1 MVGYAVRAR
10 RKGNEPMIIDMH
22 THIVP
27 KDFPFIPE
35 RASGGAFPSM
45 DPKDE
50 ERSTIMIS
58 GREYRTVR
66 DVCWDAPKR
75 AAEMAGQGTD
85 KQVLSPL
92 PELLMY
98 HLDPKDG
105 ADLARHLNET
115 IAGMVADEPDH
126 FYGLGSAPL
135 QDIELAVAELRVI
148 KELGLHG
155 VEIRSNIEGRSLGE
169 EEFRPFFR
177 EAAALGLAVFPHAN
191 RPTFADRLAHIPAV
205 VADAPLGFPIESG
218 LAGAS
223 IIWSG
228 LLDELP
234 DLRLCISHGG
244 GVLMQ
249 LLARSDENW
258 HSRDAVR
265 KLLPRSP
272 MEYASMLYYDDMA
285 FGTAPL
291 RYLIDQVG
299 ASQVMIGSDWQGTG
313 PKVPSPEEEFDALG
327 LSPAERDLIGWKN
340 ALRYL
345 GEG

>member
-1 MVGYAVRAR
+1 
-10 RKGNEPMIIDMH
+10 MIIDMH

-27 KDFPFIPE
+27 RDFPYAPD
-35 RASGGAFPSM
+35 RASGDAFPQM
-45 DPKDE
+45 AVKDD
-50 ERSTIMIS
+50 ERSTIMI
-58 GREYRTVR
+58 GGQEYRTVR

-75 AAEMAGQGTD
+75 SAEMQGEGTD

-98 HLDPKDG
+98 HLDPKDSV
-105 ADLARHLNET
+105 DLARHLNET
-115 IAGMVADEPDH
+115 IAAMVAAEPDH
-126 FYGLGSAPL
+126 FYGLGSAPM
-135 QDIELAVAELRVI
+135 QDIPSAVAELRVI

-169 EEFRPFFR
+169 EQFRPFFR
-177 EAAALGLAVFPHAN
+177 EAAALGLSVFPHAN

-223 IIWSG
+223 LIWSG

-234 DLRLCISHGG
+234 ELRVCISHGG

-265 KLLPRSP
+265 KLLPKSP

-313 PKVPSPEEEFDALG
+313 PKTPSPEDEFAALG
-327 LSPAERDLIGWKN
+327 LSAEERDLIGWRN

-345 GEG
+345 GEA

>member
-1 MVGYAVRAR
+1 
-10 RKGNEPMIIDMH
+10 MIIDMH

-27 KDFPFIPE
+27 KDFPDAAG
-35 RASGGAFPSM
+35 RASGSAFPSM
-45 DPKDE
+45 QAKDG
-50 ERSTIMIS
+50 ERSAIVIA
-58 GREYRTVR
+58 GQEYRTVR

-75 AAEMAGQGTD
+75 AAEMAGEGTD
-85 KQVLSPL
+85 KQALSPL

-98 HLDPKDG
+98 HLDPQDG

-115 IAGMVADEPDH
+115 IASMVAAEPER
-126 FYGLGSAPL
+126 FFGLGSVPM

-169 EEFRPFFR
+169 EQFRPFFR
-177 EAAALGLAVFPHAN
+177 EAAALDLAVFPHAN
-191 RPTFADRLAHIPAV
+191 RPTFADRLAHIPPV

-234 DLRLCISHGG
+234 DLRICISHGG

-258 HSRDAVR
+258 HTREPVR
-265 KLLPRSP
+265 KLLPKAP
-272 MEYASMLYYDDMA
+272 MEYAAMLYYDDIT

-291 RYLIDQVG
+291 RYLIDHVG

-313 PKVPSPEEEFDALG
+313 PKTPSPEDEFDALN
-327 LSPAERDLIGWKN
+327 LTPQERDLIGWKN

-345 GEG
+345 GVD

>member
-1 MVGYAVRAR
+1 
-10 RKGNEPMIIDMH
+10 MIIDMH

-27 KDFPFIPE
+27 QDFPFAPE
-35 RASGGAFPSM
+35 RPSGDAFPSM
-45 DPKDE
+45 APKDD
-50 ERSTIMIS
+50 ERSAIMIG

-75 AAEMAGQGTD
+75 AAEMTGEGTD
-85 KQVLSPL
+85 KQALSPL

-98 HLDPKDG
+98 HLDPRDG

-115 IAGMVADEPDH
+115 IAAMVDAEPDR
-126 FYGLGSAPL
+126 FYGLGSAPM

-155 VEIRSNIEGRSLGE
+155 VEIRSNIEGASLGE
-169 EEFRPFFR
+169 NRFRPFFR

-228 LLDELP
+228 LLEELP
-234 DLRLCISHGG
+234 ELRVCISHGG
-244 GVLMQ
+244 GVLTQ

-258 HSRDAVR
+258 RTREPVR
-265 KLLPRSP
+265 KLLPRAP

-299 ASQVMIGSDWQGTG
+299 AGQVMIGSDWQGAG
-313 PKVPSPEEEFDALG
+313 PKSPSPEEEFEALG
-327 LSPAERDLIGWKN
+327 LSAAERDLIGWKN
-340 ALRYL
+340 ALRFL
-345 GEG
+345 GVG

>member
-1 MVGYAVRAR
+1 
-10 RKGNEPMIIDMH
+10 MIIDMH

-27 KDFPFIPE
+27 QDFPYLPD
-35 RASGGAFPSM
+35 RPSGDAFPSM
-45 DPKDE
+45 APQDD
-50 ERSTIMIS
+50 ERSAIMIG

-66 DVCWDAPKR
+66 DVCWDPAKR
-75 AAEMAGQGTD
+75 AAEMSGEGTD
-85 KQVLSPL
+85 KQALSPL

-115 IAGMVADEPDH
+115 IAAMVDAEPDR
-126 FYGLGSAPL
+126 FYGLGSAPM

-155 VEIRSNIEGRSLGE
+155 VEIRSNIEGASLGE
-169 EEFRPFFR
+169 ERFRPFFR

-228 LLDELP
+228 LLEELP
-234 DLRLCISHGG
+234 DLRVCISHGG

-258 HSRDAVR
+258 RTREPVR
-265 KLLPRSP
+265 KLLPRAP

-299 ASQVMIGSDWQGTG
+299 AGQVMIGSDWQGAG
-313 PKVPSPEEEFDALG
+313 PKSPSPEEEFDALG
-327 LSPAERDLIGWKN
+327 LGAEERDLIGWKN
-340 ALRYL
+340 ALRFL
-345 GEG
+345 GVG

>member
-1 MVGYAVRAR
+1 
-10 RKGNEPMIIDMH
+10 MIIDMH

-27 KDFPFIPE
+27 KDFPFLADRP
-35 RASGGAFPSM
+35 SGDAFPSM
-45 DPKDE
+45 APKDD
-50 ERSTIMIS
+50 ERSTIMI
-58 GREYRTVR
+58 GGEEYRTVR

-75 AAEMAGQGTD
+75 AAEMGSQGTD

-115 IAGMVADEPDH
+115 IAGMVAAEPER
-126 FYGLGSAPL
+126 FYGLGSVPM
-135 QDIELAVAELRVI
+135 QDVELAVAELGVI

-169 EEFRPFFR
+169 ERFRPFFN
-177 EAAALGLAVFPHAN
+177 EAAALDLAVFPHAN
-191 RPTFADRLAHIPAV
+191 RPTFADRLAHIPPI

-228 LLDELP
+228 LLEELP
-234 DLRLCISHGG
+234 DLRICISHGG

-249 LLARSDENW
+249 LLARSDDNW
-258 HSRDAVR
+258 RTREPVR
-265 KLLPRSP
+265 KLLPKAP
-272 MEYASMLYYDDMA
+272 MEYASMLYYDDIT

-291 RYLIDQVG
+291 RYLIDHVG

-313 PKVPSPEEEFDALG
+313 PKTPSPEEEFDSLG
-327 LSPAERDLIGWKN
+327 LSPEERELIGWKN

-345 GEG
+345 GEA

>member
-1 MVGYAVRAR
+1 
-10 RKGNEPMIIDMH
+10 MIIDMH

-27 KDFPFIPE
+27 QDFPFAPD
-35 RASGGAFPSM
+35 RPSGDAFPSM
-45 DPKDE
+45 APKDD
-50 ERSTIMIS
+50 ERSAIMIG

-66 DVCWDAPKR
+66 DVCWDAAKR
-75 AAEMAGQGTD
+75 AAEMTGEGTD
-85 KQVLSPL
+85 KQALSPL

-115 IAGMVADEPDH
+115 IAAMVDAEPDR
-126 FYGLGSAPL
+126 FYGLGSAPM

-148 KELGLHG
+148 KELGLQG
-155 VEIRSNIEGRSLGE
+155 VEIRSNIEGASLGE
-169 EEFRPFFR
+169 ERFRPFFR

-228 LLDELP
+228 MLEELP
-234 DLRLCISHGG
+234 ELRVCISHGG

-258 HSRDAVR
+258 RTREPVR
-265 KLLPRSP
+265 KLLPRAP

-299 ASQVMIGSDWQGTG
+299 AGQVMIGSDWQGAG
-313 PKVPSPEEEFDALG
+313 PKSPSPEEEFEALG
-327 LSPAERDLIGWKN
+327 LSAGERDLIGWKN
-340 ALRYL
+340 ALRFL
-345 GEG
+345 GAG

>member
-1 MVGYAVRAR
+1 
-10 RKGNEPMIIDMH
+10 MIIDMH

-27 KDFPFIPE
+27 KDFPLQPD
-35 RASGGAFPSM
+35 RLSGDAFPSM
-45 DPKDE
+45 APKDE
-50 ERSTIMIS
+50 ERSTIMI
-58 GREYRTVR
+58 GGEEYRTVR
-66 DVCWDAPKR
+66 NVCWDALKR
-75 AAEMAGQGTD
+75 ATEMMSQGTD
-85 KQVLSPL
+85 RQVLSPL

-115 IAGMVADEPDH
+115 IAGMVAAEPER
-126 FYGLGSAPL
+126 FYGLGSVPM
-135 QDIELAVAELRVI
+135 QDIELAVTELRVI

-169 EEFRPFFR
+169 ERFRPFFR

-191 RPTFADRLAHIPAV
+191 RPTFADRLAHIPPI

-234 DLRLCISHGG
+234 DLRICISHGG

-258 HSRDAVR
+258 HAREPVR
-265 KLLPRSP
+265 KLLPKAP
-272 MEYASMLYYDDMA
+272 MEYAAMLYYDDIT

-291 RYLIDQVG
+291 RYLIDHVG

-313 PKVPSPEEEFDALG
+313 PKTPSPQGEFEALG
-327 LSPAERDLIGWKN
+327 LGAEERELIGWKN

-345 GEG
+345 GVE

>member
-1 MVGYAVRAR
+1 M
-10 RKGNEPMIIDMH
+10 
-22 THIVP
+22 
-27 KDFPFIPE
+27 
-35 RASGGAFPSM
+35 
-45 DPKDE
+45 
-50 ERSTIMIS
+50 
-58 GREYRTVR
+58 
-66 DVCWDAPKR
+66 
-75 AAEMAGQGTD
+75 
-85 KQVLSPL
+85 
-92 PELLMY
+92 
-98 HLDPKDG
+98 
-105 ADLARHLNET
+105 
-115 IAGMVADEPDH
+115 
-126 FYGLGSAPL
+126 
-135 QDIELAVAELRVI
+135 QDIPSAVAELRVI

-155 VEIRSNIEGRSLGE
+155 VEIRSNVEGRSLGE
-169 EEFRPFFR
+169 EQFRPFFR
-177 EAAALGLAVFPHAN
+177 EAAALGLSVFPHAN

-223 IIWSG
+223 LIWSG

-234 DLRLCISHGG
+234 DLRVCISHGG

-265 KLLPRSP
+265 KLLPKSP

-313 PKVPSPEEEFDALG
+313 PKTPSPEDEFAALG
-327 LSPAERDLIGWKN
+327 LSAEERDLIGWRN

-345 GEG
+345 GEA

>member
-1 MVGYAVRAR
+1 
-10 RKGNEPMIIDMH
+10 MIIDMH

-27 KDFPFIPE
+27 QDFPFAPE
-35 RASGGAFPSM
+35 RPSGDAFPSM
-45 DPKDE
+45 APKDD
-50 ERSTIMIS
+50 ERSTIMIG

-75 AAEMAGQGTD
+75 AAEMTGEGTD
-85 KQVLSPL
+85 KQALSPL

-98 HLDPKDG
+98 HLDPRDG

-115 IAGMVADEPDH
+115 IAAMVDAEPDR
-126 FYGLGSAPL
+126 FYGLGSAPM

-155 VEIRSNIEGRSLGE
+155 VEIRSNIEGASLGE
-169 EEFRPFFR
+169 DRFRPFFR

-228 LLDELP
+228 LLEELP
-234 DLRLCISHGG
+234 ELRVCISHGG
-244 GVLMQ
+244 GVLTQ

-258 HSRDAVR
+258 RTREPVR
-265 KLLPRSP
+265 KLLPRAP

-299 ASQVMIGSDWQGTG
+299 AGQVMIGSDWQGAG
-313 PKVPSPEEEFDALG
+313 PKSPSPEEEFEALG
-327 LSPAERDLIGWKN
+327 LSAAERDLIGWKN
-340 ALRYL
+340 ALRFL
-345 GEG
+345 GVG

>member
-1 MVGYAVRAR
+1 
-10 RKGNEPMIIDMH
+10 MIIDMH

-27 KDFPFIPE
+27 RDFPVAAE
-35 RASGGAFPSM
+35 RPSGDAFPAM
-45 DPKDE
+45 APKDE
-50 ERSTIMIS
+50 ERSTIMI
-58 GREYRTVR
+58 GGAEYRTVR
-66 DVCWDAPKR
+66 DVCWDASKR
-75 AAEMAGQGTD
+75 AAEMAGEGTD

-98 HLDPKDG
+98 HLDPQDG
-105 ADLARHLNET
+105 AELARHLNET
-115 IAGMVADEPDH
+115 IAGMVADEPDR
-126 FYGLGSAPL
+126 FYGLGSAPM
-135 QDIELAVAELRVI
+135 QDVELAVAELRVI

-169 EEFRPFFR
+169 ERFRPFFR

-228 LLDELP
+228 LLEELP
-234 DLRLCISHGG
+234 DLRVCISHGG
-244 GVLMQ
+244 GVLPL

-258 HSRDAVR
+258 RTREPVR
-265 KLLPRSP
+265 KLLPRAP
-272 MEYASMLYYDDMA
+272 MEYASMLYYDDLA

-291 RYLIDQVG
+291 RYLIDTVG
-299 ASQVMIGSDWQGTG
+299 AGQVMVGSDWQGAG
-313 PKVPSPEEEFDALG
+313 PKTPSAEEEFAALG
-327 LSPAERDLIGWKN
+327 LTAEERELIGWRN
-340 ALRYL
+340 ALRFL
-345 GEG
+345 GAG

>member
-1 MVGYAVRAR
+1 
-10 RKGNEPMIIDMH
+10 MIIDMH

-27 KDFPFIPE
+27 KDFPLQPD
-35 RASGGAFPSM
+35 RLSGDAFPSM
-45 DPKDE
+45 APKDE
-50 ERSTIMIS
+50 ERSTIMI
-58 GREYRTVR
+58 GGEEYRTVR
-66 DVCWDAPKR
+66 NVCWDALKR
-75 AAEMAGQGTD
+75 ATEMMSQGTD
-85 KQVLSPL
+85 RQVLSPL

-115 IAGMVADEPDH
+115 IAGMVAAEPER
-126 FYGLGSAPL
+126 FYGLGSVPM
-135 QDIELAVAELRVI
+135 QDIELAVTELRVI

-169 EEFRPFFR
+169 ERFRPFFR

-191 RPTFADRLAHIPAV
+191 RPTFADRLAHIPPI

-234 DLRLCISHGG
+234 DLRICISHGG

-258 HSRDAVR
+258 HTREPVR
-265 KLLPRSP
+265 KLLPKAP
-272 MEYASMLYYDDMA
+272 MEYAAMLYYDDIT

-291 RYLIDQVG
+291 RYLIDHVG

-313 PKVPSPEEEFDALG
+313 PKTPSPQGEFEALG
-327 LSPAERDLIGWKN
+327 LGAEERELIGWKN

-345 GEG
+345 GVE

>member
-1 MVGYAVRAR
+1 
-10 RKGNEPMIIDMH
+10 MIIDMH

-27 KDFPFIPE
+27 QDFPYAATRP
-35 RASGGAFPSM
+35 SGGAFPSM
-45 DPKDE
+45 HPVDE

-58 GREYRTVR
+58 GQEYRTVR
-66 DVCWDAPKR
+66 DVCWDATKR
-75 AAEMAGQGTD
+75 ASEMTSQGTD

-98 HLDPKDG
+98 HLDHRDG

-115 IAGMVADEPDH
+115 IATMVATDPDH
-126 FYGLGSAPL
+126 FFGLGSAPM
-135 QDIELAVAELRVI
+135 QDIELAVAELTVI
-148 KELGLHG
+148 KALGLHG
-155 VEIRSNIEGRSLGE
+155 VEIRSNIEGQSLGE
-169 EEFRPFFR
+169 ERFRPFFR
-177 EAAALGLAVFPHAN
+177 EAARLDLAIFPHAN
-191 RPTFADRLAHIPAV
+191 RPTFADRLAHIPPI

-228 LLDELP
+228 LLEELP
-234 DLRLCISHGG
+234 ELRVCISHGG

-258 HSRDAVR
+258 HTREPVK
-265 KLLPRSP
+265 KLLAKPP

-291 RYLIDQVG
+291 RYLIDSVG

-313 PKVPSPEEEFDALG
+313 PKSPSPEDEFHALG
-327 LSPAERDLIGWKN
+327 LSTEERDLIGWKN

>member
-1 MVGYAVRAR
+1 
-10 RKGNEPMIIDMH
+10 MIIDMH

-27 KDFPFIPE
+27 QDFPFAPE
-35 RASGGAFPSM
+35 RPSGDAFPSM
-45 DPKDE
+45 APKDD
-50 ERSTIMIS
+50 ERSAIMIG

-75 AAEMAGQGTD
+75 AAEMTGEGTD
-85 KQVLSPL
+85 KQALSPL

-98 HLDPKDG
+98 HLDPRDG

-115 IAGMVADEPDH
+115 IAAMVDAEPDR
-126 FYGLGSAPL
+126 FYGLGSAPM

-155 VEIRSNIEGRSLGE
+155 VEIRSNIEGASLGE
-169 EEFRPFFR
+169 DRFRPFFR
-177 EAAALGLAVFPHAN
+177 EAATLGLAVFPHAN

-228 LLDELP
+228 LLEELP
-234 DLRLCISHGG
+234 ELRVCISHGG
-244 GVLMQ
+244 GVLTQ

-258 HSRDAVR
+258 RTREPVR
-265 KLLPRSP
+265 KLLPRAP

-299 ASQVMIGSDWQGTG
+299 AGQVMIGSDWQGAG
-313 PKVPSPEEEFDALG
+313 PKSPSPEEEFEALG
-327 LSPAERDLIGWKN
+327 LSAAERDLIGWKN
-340 ALRYL
+340 ALRFL
-345 GEG
+345 GVG